1 MPVQINL
8 QQPNALSHA
17 KRTELETK
25 CSNIDISW
33 NASCGSSAYRRL
45 ITETR
50 TLYYLID
57 KRIFYLQ

>member
-33 NASCGSSAYRRL
+33 SASCGSSAYRSL

-50 TLYYLID
+50 TFD
-57 KRIFYLQ
+57 